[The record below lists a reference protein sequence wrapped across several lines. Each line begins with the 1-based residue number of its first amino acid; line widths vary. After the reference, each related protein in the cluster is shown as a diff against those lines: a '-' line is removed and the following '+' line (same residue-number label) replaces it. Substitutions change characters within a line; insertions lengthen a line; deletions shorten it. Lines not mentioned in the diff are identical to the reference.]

1 MMELKY
7 SYATQGATTKSK
19 FELRCRNFIAYLT
32 DWRVILPGF
41 LIAGYAAGIISAFV
55 ISGSHT
61 VVVVHQGPYALTGLY
76 KGKVYELIP
85 MEDAIRL
92 RQKQRNQQK
101 GRFRTIG
108 TRNPAIENPFLP
120 ADNHRTPLTNG
131 PH

>member
-1 MMELKY
+1 MIEFKH
-7 SYATQGATTKSK
+7 SNAPQAATTKSK
-19 FELRCRNFIAYLT
+19 FELQCRNFVAYLT
-32 DWRVILPGF
+32 DWRLILPGF

-55 ISGSHT
+55 ISGSHP

-92 RQKQRNQQK
+92 RQRQRNQQK
-101 GRFRTIG
+101 GHIRTIG
-108 TRNPAIENPFLP
+108 TRNPGIENPFLP
-120 ADNHRTPLTNG
+120 TDNNRMSITNG

>member
-55 ISGSHT
+55 ISGSHP

-92 RQKQRNQQK
+92 RQKQRNQRK
-101 GRFRTIG
+101 GRIRTIG
-108 TRNPAIENPFLP
+108 TRSPGIANPFLP
-120 ADNHRTPLTNG
+120 ADNHRTTLTNS

>member
-1 MMELKY
+1 MMKLKFNN
-7 SYATQGATTKSK
+7 TPQTATTKSK
-19 FELRCRNFIAYLT
+19 FELRCRNFVAYLT

-41 LIAGYAAGIISAFV
+41 LLAGYAAGIISAFV
-55 ISGSHT
+55 ISGSHP

-76 KGKVYELIP
+76 QGKVYELIP

-101 GRFRTIG
+101 GRIRTIG
-108 TRNPAIENPFLP
+108 ARNPGIENLFLP
-120 ADNHRTPLTNG
+120 VDNHRTSVTNG